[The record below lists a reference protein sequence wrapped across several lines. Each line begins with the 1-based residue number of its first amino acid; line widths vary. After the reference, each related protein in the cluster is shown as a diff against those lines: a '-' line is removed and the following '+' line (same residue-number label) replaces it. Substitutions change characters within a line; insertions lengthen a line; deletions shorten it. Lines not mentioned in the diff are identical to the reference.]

1 MQLDHQRA
9 PLFEA
14 MLDYDQQVQGNFHV
28 PGHKQG
34 KVFDPSG
41 KKYFSSLLSLD
52 LTEVAFLD
60 DLHDP
65 QGVIAE
71 AQRLAAD
78 AFGAD
83 HTIFLVGG
91 TTAGN
96 LATFLSLCRPGD
108 SVMIQRSSHHSL
120 FHGCLLAGG
129 KPIYI
134 SAGFDRDT
142 GFEKPLDPIW
152 LDQLLTQ
159 EPHVKGVWITS
170 PSYYGINQPIQELA
184 EVCHAHQI
192 PLVVDE
198 AHGAHYTFHE
208 ALPPAA
214 MQSGADISV
223 QSTHK
228 TLSSMTMSSMLH
240 IQGSRV
246 NRVELEHWLRVIESS
261 SPSYPLMASLD
272 LTRRYMVNH
281 GRKQLTL
288 VWERLMSLRNRIKSL
303 THLTELIYDP
313 QQDPFRMSLRFPG
326 ISGFQ
331 LSKQLQTEG
340 IFSEFADLHKVL
352 FVFSLGT
359 TEEECGY
366 LWEVLK
372 KIDSYPGHS
381 NETFHFLA
389 SWSLER
395 SISKSPYTLQ
405 EIHHQRKK
413 RIPLHQAVGQVAAQM
428 VTPYPPGIPMILPG
442 EKFTPIKVKQLNQW
456 IDQGI
461 RIRGIIN
468 TEKLVN
474 VLE

>member
-1 MQLDHQRA
+1 MRLDHQRA

-14 MLDYDQQVQGNFHV
+14 ILEYQQQVKGNFHV

-34 KVFDPSG
+34 NVFDQDG

-65 QGVIAE
+65 HGVIAE
-71 AQRLAAD
+71 AQQLAAD

-96 LATFLSLCRPGD
+96 LATFLSLCQPGD
-108 SVMIQRSSHHSL
+108 QVIIQRSSHLSL

-134 SAGFDRDT
+134 SAGVDQDT
-142 GFEKPLDPIW
+142 GFEKPIDPIW
-152 LDQLLTQ
+152 LDQILTQ
-159 EPHVKGVWITS
+159 EPQVKGVWITS
-170 PSYYGINQPIQELA
+170 PSYYGINQPLKELA

-192 PLVVDE
+192 PFIVDE

-208 ALPPAA
+208 DLPLSA
-214 MQSGADISV
+214 MQSGADVSV

-240 IQGSRV
+240 IQG
-246 NRVELEHWLRVIESS
+246 NRVHRAELENWLRVIESS

-272 LTRRYMVNH
+272 LARRDMVCQ
-281 GRKQLTL
+281 GSRRLAF
-288 VWERLMSLRNRIKSL
+288 VWGKLLSLRKKIESL
-303 THLTELIYDP
+303 THLTELVYDQ
-313 QQDPFRMSLRFPG
+313 QQDPFRMSLMLPG
-326 ISGFQ
+326 VSGFH
-331 LSKQLQTEG
+331 LSKQLQEEG

-352 FVFSLGT
+352 LIFSVGT
-359 TEEECGY
+359 TEEECTH
-366 LWEVLK
+366 LWEVLQ
-372 KIDSYPGHS
+372 KIESLSMDKNPSR
-381 NETFHFLA
+381 FL
-389 SWSLER
+389 SSLSSEK
-395 SISKSPYTLQ
+395 SISKSLFTLR
-405 EIHHQRKK
+405 EIRYQRKK
-413 RIPLHQAVGQVAAQM
+413 RIPLHQATGQVAAQM
-428 VTPYPPGIPMILPG
+428 ITPYPPGIPIILPG
-442 EKFTPIKVKQLNQW
+442 EEVTPMKINQLNQW

-461 RIRGIIN
+461 RMRGIKE
-468 TEKLVN
+468 TERWID